1 MAIPTTRTNEK
12 GSISID
18 IEKCNGCGLCVS
30 VCKDFSI
37 TIENG
42 KAVLSNTAVFGCVA
56 CGHCMAICP
65 EGAIKI
71 SGRTLSPGDVF
82 ELPDKNLAAGYD
94 QVMALLQRRR
104 SIREFKDQQIDDAII
119 EQILKAARTAPM
131 GLPPSDVNVLVI
143 SGKEKNAEFVNDFS
157 HFLQSVKWMV
167 SKPVLAM
174 MSLFMSKTNSELYAS
189 FINPIINLFITSTQE
204 GKNWITYDAPL
215 VMYFYGSPYCDPADP
230 IIAATYAMIAAE
242 TLGLGTCMIGGV
254 HPFIQYGK
262 KAKQF
267 REKYQIKYK
276 SREGLLVIF
285 GYPAVHYKNGI
296 TRTFAT
302 ETILKN

>member
-42 KAVLSNTAVFGCVA
+42 KAALSNSAVFECVA

>member
-37 TIENG
+37 TIKNG

-71 SGRTLSPGDVF
+71 SGRTLSPDDVF

-94 QVMALLQRRR
+94 QVLALLQRRR

-174 MSLFMSKTNSELYAS
+174 MSLFMSKTNSELYVS

>member
-37 TIENG
+37 TIKNG

-204 GKNWITYDAPL
+204 GKNWVTYDAPL

-296 TRTFAT
+296 TRTFAN